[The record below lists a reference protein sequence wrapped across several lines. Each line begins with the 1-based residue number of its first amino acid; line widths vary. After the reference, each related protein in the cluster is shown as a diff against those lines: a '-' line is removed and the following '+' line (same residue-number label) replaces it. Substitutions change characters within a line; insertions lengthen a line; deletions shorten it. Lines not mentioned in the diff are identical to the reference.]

1 VSDPTSETLTTQRV
15 TILLLTL
22 AVSVA
27 FVGMIQDFLVS
38 LFLAAV
44 FSGLA
49 YPVFKKILGRTGGR
63 TSASAAVT
71 LLGLVSIVLV
81 PTLILL
87 NLIAVQAYELSQDL
101 IPWIEHELD
110 SPQDLELQLPL
121 WFPFRNEIEGSSQQ
135 IASKIGEFASKA
147 GGFIV
152 EGLSAATLGTAN
164 FFLQLFV
171 MVYAMFFFLREGPA
185 TVEKLIGYSP
195 LPRDVQELLIE
206 KGLSVTRAT
215 LKGSVVIGLVQ
226 GALGGAA
233 FAVAGIQGAAFWGA
247 VMAVASVIPSIG
259 TAIVWVPAVIYLL
272 ATGEVG
278 SGVGLGLWC
287 AVVVGGVD
295 NVLRPVLVGGDTK
308 MPDILIL
315 VSTFGGLALFG
326 IAGLI
331 IGPVIAAFF
340 VTMWEVYYET
350 FRDFL
355 TQAGGERSE
364 S

>member
-1 VSDPTSETLTTQRV
+1 VSDRSDEAVKTQRV
-15 TILLLTL
+15 TIVLLTL
-22 AVSVA
+22 VVSIA
-27 FVGMIQDFLVS
+27 FVAMIRDFLVV

-49 YPVFKKILGRTGGR
+49 YPLYKRILARVGGN
-63 TSASAAVT
+63 SGGAAALT
-71 LLGLVSIVLV
+71 LLVLVSIVLV
-81 PTLILL
+81 PTLILM

-101 IPWIEHELD
+101 IPWIEQELD
-110 SPQDLELQLPL
+110 SPKDLELELPA
-121 WFPFRNEIEGSSQQ
+121 WFPFRDSIEGSSQQ
-135 IASKIGEFASKA
+135 IASKIGEFATRA

-152 EGLSAATLGTAN
+152 DGLSAATMGTAH

-185 TVEKLIGYSP
+185 VVEKLIGYSP
-195 LPRDVQELLIE
+195 LPREVQLLLIG

-247 VMAVASVIPSIG
+247 VMAIASVIPSVG

-272 ATGEVG
+272 ATGEIG

-287 AVVVGGVD
+287 AIVVGGVD

-326 IAGLI
+326 VAGLI
-331 IGPVIAAFF
+331 LGPVIAAIF
-340 VTMWEVYYET
+340 VTMWDVYYVT
-350 FRDFL
+350 FRELLVQDDAEAA
-355 TQAGGERSE
+355 QG
-364 S
+364 